1 MPGGLT
7 PGISAVIKRHRA
19 GDPNNC
25 GDPSALF
32 HDGLPSEIT
41 LFNKIADELAS
52 LVFVEKS
59 SVVVKAGVS
68 SQGRLAQRESIGLT
82 SRGSQ
87 VQILY
92 RPPSGKA
99 LGLCRGRSSA
109 G

>member
-1 MPGGLT
+1 MT
-7 PGISAVIKRHRA
+7 RIIAGIPAR
-19 GDPNNC
+19 
-25 GDPSALF
+25 F
-32 HDGLPSEIT
+32 FMMGLPSEIT

-99 LGLCRGRSSA
+99 WFMSGS
-109 G
+109 

>member
-1 MPGGLT
+1 MM
-7 PGISAVIKRHRA
+7 
-19 GDPNNC
+19 
-25 GDPSALF
+25 
-32 HDGLPSEIT
+32 GLPSEIT

-59 SVVVKAGVS
+59 SVVVKAGVGS
-68 SQGRLAQRESIGLT
+68 HGRLAQRESIGLT

-99 LGLCRGRSSA
+99 WFMSGS
-109 G
+109 

>member
-1 MPGGLT
+1 MM
-7 PGISAVIKRHRA
+7 
-19 GDPNNC
+19 
-25 GDPSALF
+25 
-32 HDGLPSEIT
+32 GLPSEIT
-41 LFNKIADELAS
+41 LFNKISDELA
-52 LVFVEKS
+52 VMKIEEKS
-59 SVVVKAGVS
+59 SVAVKAGVG

>member
-1 MPGGLT
+1 MT
-7 PGISAVIKRHRA
+7 RIIAGIPAR
-19 GDPNNC
+19 
-25 GDPSALF
+25 F
-32 HDGLPSEIT
+32 FMMGLPSEIT

-59 SVVVKAGVS
+59 SVVVKAGVG

-87 VQILY
+87 VQALY
-92 RPPSGKA
+92 RPPINLYVSN
-99 LGLCRGRSSA
+99 RGRSSV

>member
-52 LVFVEKS
+52 LVFVDT
-59 SVVVKAGVS
+59 SVVVNAGVGS
-68 SQGRLAQRESIGLT
+68 HGRLAQRESIGLT

-99 LGLCRGRSSA
+99 WFMSGS
-109 G
+109 